1 MFRALLS
8 NRKFLLALIVGVV
21 IFGAL
26 VVIAPIAQKPYSPPV
41 PAGKEIEVLRI
52 AQIAGGATGWVEDFY
67 PFHLQDFTA
76 GMTTPHYLESL
87 VNLDGDLRPYGI
99 LAERW
104 INPEPTVWR
113 FFLVKNATF
122 SSGSKFDA
130 DDVVFTINTL
140 KSADYVAAEKMY
152 TASISEVRKVDQ
164 FTVDLV
170 TEEPDPIL
178 LSKLRYVWMLSNE
191 DFDSTD
197 TTHPPIGTGPYLI
210 TDAKKDEFV
219 ELTRRDDYW
228 AELPKPKKVI
238 YKVFADD
245 PDTEA
250 DESTPA
256 IIQALLDG
264 EIDIAD
270 YMPLERRGE
279 FDANPNF
286 RTAVKGDVYLW
297 FVCLDM
303 NRDKS
308 PYVFDKK
315 TGKQLAKNPLA
326 DKRVR
331 QALYYAINVEE
342 LIQNTYGG
350 LAERQ
355 DQLVPKEAFGYDPS
369 YTRPSYDPEK
379 AKALLAEA
387 GYPDGFAINLDAYHP
402 YITGNYLPEVV
413 RQWKKIGIEATAVT
427 RRENPDIP
435 GSAEDRARFEKG
447 DTSAYFNSTASD
459 LGDALPVFT
468 SIVHTMKGEYGSE
481 TLLYSNSE
489 VDRLIEQAETTA
501 NQDER
506 LELMQRIQRMVLDDF
521 AYIPLNTDGILY
533 FVRDSLIWEPRIDSF
548 IYGFDIAGK

>member
-8 NRKFLLALIVGVV
+8 NRKFLLALIVGVIV
-21 IFGAL
+21 FGAL

-52 AQIAGGATGWVEDFY
+52 GQVAGGGDGWAKNFY
-67 PFHLQDFTA
+67 PFASQDSPGDMATN
-76 GMTTPHYLESL
+76 HYLEPL
-87 VNLDGDLRPYGI
+87 INLDGDLRPYGV

-130 DDVVFTINTL
+130 DDVIFTINTL
-140 KSADYVAAEKMY
+140 KSADLMDEEYKLLAA
-152 TASISEVRKVDQ
+152 SVSEVRKVDQ

-170 TEEPDPIL
+170 TEKPDPIL
-178 LSKLRYVWMLSNE
+178 LSKSRNIWMLSNE
-191 DFDSTD
+191 DFDPTD
-197 TTHPPIGTGPYLI
+197 TGHPPVGTGPYII
-210 TDAKKDEFV
+210 TDAKKDVFV

-238 YKVFADD
+238 FRVIEDNEERA
-245 PDTEA
+245 
-250 DESTPA
+250 
-256 IIQALLDG
+256 QALLNG
-264 EIDIAD
+264 ELDIAD
-270 YMPLERRGE
+270 FFDVSQRPE

-286 RTAVKGDVYLW
+286 RTAVKGGIYVWY
-297 FVCLDM
+297 VGLDM

-315 TGKQLAKNPLA
+315 TGKQLAKNPLK

-342 LIQNTYGG
+342 LIQNTYQG

-369 YTRPSYDPEK
+369 YTRPSYDLEK

-413 RQWKKIGIEATAVT
+413 RQWKKIGIKTTAVT

-435 GSAEDRARFEKG
+435 GSAEDRARFEHG
-447 DTSAYFNSTASD
+447 DTSAYFSSTTVD
-459 LGDALPVFT
+459 LGDAIPVFT
-468 SIVHTMKGEYGSE
+468 SQVHTMTGTYGFDN
-481 TLLYSNSE
+481 LNYSNAE
-489 VDRLIEQAETTA
+489 VDPLIEQAETIV
-501 NQDER
+501 NQEER

-521 AYIPLNTDGILY
+521 AYIPLNTDGLLS
-533 FVRDSLIWEPRIDSF
+533 FARDNLIWEPRIDALIF
-548 IYGFDIAGK
+548 GFDVAGK